1 MADGPRQRR
10 EHRAVLSRRAGRR
23 GERGQVLIMALAFIV
38 FFGLVT
44 TAVLQ
49 LADTVEL
56 QQSHS
61 QASANA
67 DANADGG
74 MLFAAQAAQEQ
85 GGCVLNTHGSV
96 TMTTGASASYRTTTC
111 NPGATADL
119 IADQCSVCVLSTA
132 QPASVTGTLAA
143 QGPIAFNG
151 GSTAATT
158 SSVTSTID
166 GAGGVANPG
175 FIGCVSPSTSCQT
188 AGAYAP
194 AVESIQP
201 VADPL
206 SAAPVP
212 DRLAQPG
219 DGPCRPDPGSYPG
232 DYSHDSLPSGL
243 YCNIT
248 LTTGDWTLQS
258 GVYTVLDS
266 LGVSGDASLTGDGV
280 LLYFTCPYDPDPRY
294 VDTCDDPPGDA
305 DGGVLDVSTSGNVSL
320 TAYEAGSAQ
329 NPDDLLVYFDP
340 LEDAVLDDLPPTSC
354 DDNAILCV
362 DGNGTTTLD
371 GSVYAEAG
379 QVDLGGDT
387 RIGSTSESSEEG
399 DLVTSLLDSSGALQ
413 VDGIPPSIG
422 YCWVY
427 DDKVNVTSGETTST
441 GQVVVESDCSG
452 AKSTGIIGIAYG
464 S

>member
-1 MADGPRQRR
+1 M
-10 EHRAVLSRRAGRR
+10 LNRRAGRR
-23 GERGQVLIMALAFIV
+23 GEQGQVLIMALAFIV

-56 QQSHS
+56 HQSHS
-61 QASANA
+61 QAGATA

-96 TMTTGASASYRTTTC
+96 TMTTGASASYTTTTC

-132 QPASVTGTLAA
+132 QPAAITGTIAA

-151 GSTAATT
+151 GSTAATAG
-158 SSVTSTID
+158 SVTSTVN

-188 AGAYAP
+188 AGAYSP
-194 AVESIQP
+194 AVQSIQP

-206 SAAPVP
+206 SSALVP
-212 DRLAQPG
+212 DGLAQPG
-219 DGPCRPDPGSYPG
+219 DGPCRPDPGSDPG
-232 DYSHDSLPSGL
+232 DYPHDSLPSGL

-266 LGVSGDASLTGDGV
+266 LGVSDDAGLTGDGV
-280 LLYFTCPYDPDPRY
+280 LLYFTCQYDPNPIY
-294 VDTCDDPPGDA
+294 VDACDDPPGDA
-305 DGGVLDVSTSGNVSL
+305 DGGVLDISTSGNVSL
-320 TAYEAGSAQ
+320 TAYEAATAQ
-329 NPDDLLVYFDP
+329 NPDNLLVYFDP
-340 LEDAVLDDLPPTSC
+340 LEDAVLDDLLPTSC

-362 DGNGTTTLD
+362 DGSGTTALD
-371 GSVYAEAG
+371 GSVYAKAG
-379 QVDLGGDT
+379 QIDLGGDT
-387 RIGSTSESSEEG
+387 RIGSTSGPSQKG
-399 DLVTSLLDSSGALQ
+399 DLVASILDSSGDLQ
-413 VDGIPPSIG
+413 VDGIPPWVG

-427 DDKVNVTSGETTST
+427 DDSVRVSSGATTST

-452 AKSTGIIGIAYG
+452 LKSTGIISIAYG

>member
-1 MADGPRQRR
+1 M
-10 EHRAVLSRRAGRR
+10 LNRRAGRR
-23 GERGQVLIMALAFIV
+23 GEQGQVLIMALAFIV

-56 QQSHS
+56 HQSHS
-61 QASANA
+61 QAGATA

-96 TMTTGASASYRTTTC
+96 TMTTGASASYTTTTC

-132 QPASVTGTLAA
+132 QPAAITGTIAA

-151 GSTAATT
+151 GSTAATAG
-158 SSVTSTID
+158 SVTSTVN

-188 AGAYAP
+188 AGAYSP
-194 AVESIQP
+194 AVQSIQP

-206 SAAPVP
+206 SSALVP
-212 DRLAQPG
+212 DGLAQPG
-219 DGPCRPDPGSYPG
+219 DGPCRPDPGSDPG
-232 DYSHDSLPSGL
+232 DYPHDSLPSGL

-248 LTTGDWTLQS
+248 LTTGDWTIQS

-266 LGVSGDASLTGDGV
+266 LGVSDDAGLTGDGV
-280 LLYFTCPYDPDPRY
+280 LLYFTCQYDPNPIY
-294 VDTCDDPPGDA
+294 VDACDDPPGDA
-305 DGGVLDVSTSGNVSL
+305 DGGVLDISTSGNVSL
-320 TAYEAGSAQ
+320 TAYEAATAQ
-329 NPDDLLVYFDP
+329 NPDNLLVYFDP
-340 LEDAVLDDLPPTSC
+340 LEDAVLDDLLPTSC

-362 DGNGTTTLD
+362 DGSGTTALD
-371 GSVYAEAG
+371 GSVYAKAG
-379 QVDLGGDT
+379 QIDLGGDT
-387 RIGSTSESSEEG
+387 RIGSTSGPSQKG
-399 DLVTSLLDSSGALQ
+399 DLVASILDSSGDLQ
-413 VDGIPPSIG
+413 VDGIPPWVG

-427 DDKVNVTSGETTST
+427 DDSVRVSSGATTST

-452 AKSTGIIGIAYG
+452 LKSTGIISIAYG

>member
-1 MADGPRQRR
+1 M
-10 EHRAVLSRRAGRR
+10 LNRRAGRR
-23 GERGQVLIMALAFIV
+23 GEQGQVLIMALAFIV

-67 DANADGG
+67 NANADGG

-96 TMTTGASASYRTTTC
+96 TMTTGASASYTTTTC

-132 QPASVTGTLAA
+132 QPAAITGTIAA

-151 GSTAATT
+151 GSTAATAG
-158 SSVTSTID
+158 SVTSTVN

-188 AGAYAP
+188 AGAYSP
-194 AVESIQP
+194 AVQSIQP

-206 SAAPVP
+206 SSALVP
-212 DRLAQPG
+212 DGLAQPG
-219 DGPCRPDPGSYPG
+219 DGPCRPDPGSDPG
-232 DYSHDSLPSGL
+232 DYPHDSLPSGL

-266 LGVSGDASLTGDGV
+266 LGVSDDAGLTGDGV
-280 LLYFTCPYDPDPRY
+280 LLYFTCQYDPNPIY
-294 VDTCDDPPGDA
+294 VDACDDPPGDA
-305 DGGVLDVSTSGNVSL
+305 DGGVLDISTSGNVSL
-320 TAYEAGSAQ
+320 TAYEAATAQ
-329 NPDDLLVYFDP
+329 NPDNLLVYFDP
-340 LEDAVLDDLPPTSC
+340 LEDAVLDDLLPTSC

-362 DGNGTTTLD
+362 DGSGTTALD
-371 GSVYAEAG
+371 GSVYAKAG
-379 QVDLGGDT
+379 QIDLGGDT
-387 RIGSTSESSEEG
+387 RIGSTSGPSQKG
-399 DLVTSLLDSSGALQ
+399 DLVASILDSSGDLQ
-413 VDGIPPSIG
+413 VDGIPPWVG

-427 DDKVNVTSGETTST
+427 DDSVRVSSGATTST

-452 AKSTGIIGIAYG
+452 LKSTGIISIAYG